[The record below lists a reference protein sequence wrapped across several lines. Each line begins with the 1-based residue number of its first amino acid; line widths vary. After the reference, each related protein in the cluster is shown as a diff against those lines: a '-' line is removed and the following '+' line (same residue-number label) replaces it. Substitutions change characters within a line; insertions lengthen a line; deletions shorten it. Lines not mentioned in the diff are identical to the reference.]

1 MKSTNYGKLLFT
13 LLIAWFTFSLVGSS
27 LHLFATRPDQ
37 PPLPILLAVLT
48 PVALFYLW
56 YKSSREF
63 RDFALSLNLQAL
75 TFAQSWRV
83 AGFVFLVLYSYGI
96 LPGSFALPAGWGD
109 IAIGVTAPFV
119 ALRLA
124 KPGHKFG
131 FILWQVLG
139 ILDLVVA
146 VGSGAASR
154 LLAPQAVPTS
164 PMTVLP
170 LSLIPT
176 FAVPLMMILHVISIA
191 QAKRMSSQT
200 YSEVVTRT
208 SLGTI

>member
-1 MKSTNYGKLLFT
+1 MKTENYGKLLFT
-13 LLIAWFTFSLVGSS
+13 LLIAWFTFSLVESS

-48 PVALFYLW
+48 PVLLFYVW
-56 YKSSREF
+56 FRSSTGFREF
-63 RDFALSLNLQAL
+63 VLSLNLQAL
-75 TFAQSWRV
+75 TFAQSWRI
-83 AGFVFLVLYSYGI
+83 AGFVFLVLYTYGI

-109 IAIGVTAPFV
+109 IAIGITAPFV

-124 KPGHKFG
+124 KPGHRFG
-131 FILWQVLG
+131 FILWQALG

-154 LLAPQAVPTS
+154 LIEPQAVPTS
-164 PMTVLP
+164 PMTLLP

-176 FAVPLMMILHVISIA
+176 FAVPLMLILHVISIA
-191 QAKRMSSQT
+191 QAKRWSSQT
-200 YSEVVTRT
+200 HPDVVTRT